1 YKSDAPRE
9 QCPMEVARS
18 SSPPICAGAHPC
30 DASSVGWAV
39 DAARLGLFRPILIGP
54 QERIDAVAEE
64 PGLNLPGPERID
76 TPHSHASADK
86 AVECV
91 QSARASLL
99 MKGKIGRASCRERG
113 EASVVC
119 VYHE

>member
-1 YKSDAPRE
+1 MSESQRYQSLIENAR
-9 QCPMEVARS
+9 RS
-18 SSPPICAGAHPC
+18 SAPICAVAHPC
-30 DASSVGWAV
+30 DASSLGSAV

-64 PGLNLPGPERID
+64 CGLNLTGLERID

-99 MKGKIGRASCRERG
+99 MKGSLHTDE
-113 EASVVC
+113 
-119 VYHE
+119 